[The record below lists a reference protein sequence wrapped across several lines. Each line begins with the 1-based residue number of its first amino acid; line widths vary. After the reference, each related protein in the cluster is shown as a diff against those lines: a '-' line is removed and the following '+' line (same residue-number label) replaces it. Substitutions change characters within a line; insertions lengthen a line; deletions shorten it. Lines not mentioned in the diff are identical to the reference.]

1 MASQPSYPAA
11 RYSGYRAPVV
21 DRVNLVAL
29 LRRALRM
36 FRSRWWIALV
46 TLSIASGIG
55 VYRAMTTPDSYR
67 ASSRLGI
74 APRIAFS
81 QRSSDRAVVLE
92 EKNNFAEDQLEYM
105 RGSQVVG
112 KVEEKMQD
120 YRPPDGSEPPKKR
133 LNVNQGQGSTF
144 IMSVESEN
152 LEYARRFARTWAQ
165 EFLAFKEEMRSA
177 VARRSMDKTRA
188 DLSRQEERVAEAQQR
203 MDEFLR
209 EHRIATSADTGN
221 AAQEL
226 LVNLQRRQ
234 QGVILE
240 RQRLEMKSAEELA
253 DERTA
258 GLDAMA
264 SAASAATTGA
274 AAPVS
279 QPASSSSASSGTSP
293 STSSSDPVNNLGDS
307 ADPLDKFLGKSSYRD
322 LKLRMRT
329 LEAELARQAEVLKPL
344 HPYMIRLDQGRVETE
359 RQIREQLAI
368 IEEMR
373 KARIASLKQEDVV
386 LDRQIEAKRGEV
398 EKLKD
403 VARQFQKLSEEYSSE
418 KVLLT
423 QFSRELQALSQ
434 IQASDE
440 VITIL
445 EEGAASDKP
454 IGPNRG
460 RIIISG
466 IAIGLLSG
474 IGLIFL
480 LHRLDDRIDSAE
492 ELEKSLEEPIL
503 GQIPLVSRRD
513 FPGGGFVSV
522 DDLEP
527 NNIFVEAFRGV
538 RSSVMFGDLGG
549 TKQVLMATSSVPGD
563 GKSTFTVN
571 FAITLAK
578 AGNRVLLVDADLRR
592 GSVAEAFGL
601 PSQPGLCEVLSGL
614 ENWTDVLNATKHRT
628 LLVITAGKGVSNPGE
643 LLMSR
648 VMKRV
653 VEEARREFDYV
664 IFDSPPVIGMDDA
677 PTLATHCDGLIFVY
691 RVGITSLKLAK
702 LAVNLVRQRGGHILG
717 MILNGVSVA
726 NPDYYYTAYYYSHYT
741 YGRGARAALPEGDP
755 RQAHRPEGARLLA
768 ALREAEP
775 ASNDGN
781 SAAALLSGEPG
792 AVDVQVSDPAAEKKK
807 PRDSA

>member
-1 MASQPSYPAA
+1 MPSQISYPAA
-11 RYSGYRAPVV
+11 RYSGHRAPVV

-29 LRRALRM
+29 LRRAFRM

-46 TLSIASGIG
+46 TLAISSGIG
-55 VYRAMTTPDSYR
+55 IYRAMTTPDSYR
-67 ASSRLGI
+67 AASRLGI

-133 LNVNQGQGSTF
+133 LNVSQGQGSTF

-258 GLDAMA
+258 GLEV
-264 SAASAATTGA
+264 AAANPATAVAAAGA
-274 AAPVS
+274 AATATAAT
-279 QPASSSSASSGTSP
+279 PATAGTASVGGTDAANS
-293 STSSSDPVNNLGDS
+293 LGDS
-307 ADPLDKFLGKSSYRD
+307 ADPLEKFLGKSSYRE

-329 LEAELARQAEVLKPL
+329 LEAELARQSEFLKPL
-344 HPYMIRLDQGRVETE
+344 HPYMIRLDQGKVETE

-373 KARIASLKQEDVV
+373 KARIASLKQEDAV

-403 VARQFQKLSEEYSSE
+403 VARQFQKLSEEYTSE
-418 KVLLT
+418 KALLN

-492 ELEKSLEEPIL
+492 DLEKALEEPIL

-513 FPGGGFVSV
+513 VPASGFVSV

-549 TKQVLMATSSVPGD
+549 AKQVLMATSSVPGD

-578 AGNRVLLVDADLRR
+578 AGNRVLLIDADLRR

-601 PSQPGLCEVLSGL
+601 SAHPGLSEVLGGL

-628 LLVITAGKGVSNPGE
+628 LLVITSGKNVSNPGE

-648 VMKRV
+648 VMKKM
-653 VEEARREFDYV
+653 VEEARREFDYI

-691 RVGITSLKLAK
+691 RVGVTSLKLAK
-702 LAVNLVRQRGGHILG
+702 LAVNLVRQRGGKILG

-741 YGRGARAALPEGDP
+741 YGRGARPALAEGDSGP
-755 RQAHRPEGARLLA
+755 VHRPEGARLLA
-768 ALREAEP
+768 ALKEG
-775 ASNDGN
+775 DGTPGDG
-781 SAAALLSGEPG
+781 SPHAALLADDTK
-792 AVDVQVSDPAAEKKK
+792 AVDVQVTDPAAEKKK
-807 PRDSA
+807 PRDRS

>member
-1 MASQPSYPAA
+1 MASQLSYSAS

-29 LRRALRM
+29 LRRGLRM

-55 VYRAMTTPDSYR
+55 IYRAMTTPDTYR
-67 ASSRLGI
+67 AASRLGI

-120 YRPPDGSEPPKKR
+120 FRPPDGSEPPKKR
-133 LNVNQGQGSTF
+133 LNVTQGQGSTF

-152 LEYARRFARTWAQ
+152 LEFARRFARTWAQ

-203 MDEFLR
+203 VDEFLR

-234 QGVILE
+234 QSVILE

-258 GLDAMA
+258 GLDAAAAIAAPTAA
-264 SAASAATTGA
+264 SVPTPASATAASAPTATASTGA
-274 AAPVS
+274 AGAE
-279 QPASSSSASSGTSP
+279 TS
-293 STSSSDPVNNLGDS
+293 NNLGDS

-329 LEAELARQAEVLKPL
+329 LEAELARQAEALKPL
-344 HPYMIRLDQGRVETE
+344 HPYMIRLDQARVETE

-373 KARIASLKQEDVV
+373 KARIASLKQEDAV

-403 VARQFQKLSEEYSSE
+403 VARQFQKLTEEYTAE

-423 QFSRELQALSQ
+423 QFSRELQAVSQ

-440 VITIL
+440 QITIL

-454 IGPNRG
+454 IGPNRA

-522 DDLEP
+522 DELEP

-549 TKQVLMATSSVPGD
+549 AKQVLMATSSVPGD

-578 AGNRVLLVDADLRR
+578 AGNRVLLIDADLRR
-592 GSVAEAFGL
+592 GSIAEAFGL
-601 PSQPGLCEVLSGL
+601 PSQPGLCEVLGGL

-628 LLVITAGKGVSNPGE
+628 LLTITAGKGVTNPGE
-643 LLMSR
+643 LLLSR
-648 VMKRV
+648 VMKRMI
-653 VEEARREFDYV
+653 EEARREFDYI

-691 RVGITSLKLAK
+691 RVGVTSLKLAK
-702 LAVNLVRQRGGHILG
+702 LAVNLVRQRGGRILG

-741 YGRGARAALPEGDP
+741 YGRGARATLPEGDP
-755 RQAHRPEGARLLA
+755 RQAHRPEGARLLV
-768 ALREAEP
+768 ALREADP
-775 ASNDGN
+775 GPGDATPP
-781 SAAALLSGEPG
+781 AALLGDQPG
-792 AVDVQVSDPAAEKKK
+792 TVDVQVSDPAVDKKDA
-807 PRDSA
+807 REGA

>member
-1 MASQPSYPAA
+1 MPSQISYPAA

-29 LRRALRM
+29 LRRAFRM

-46 TLSIASGIG
+46 TLAIASGIA
-55 VYRAMTTPDSYR
+55 VYRALTTPDTYR
-67 ASSRLGI
+67 AASRLGI

-133 LNVNQGQGSTF
+133 LNVSQGQGSTF

-203 MDEFLR
+203 MDDFLR

-258 GLDAMA
+258 GLEVAA
-264 SAASAATTGA
+264 VAASAAAPAAVGA
-274 AAPVS
+274 APAPTS
-279 QPASSSSASSGTSP
+279 TSPAAGTAAAGATDSSGS
-293 STSSSDPVNNLGDS
+293 LGDS
-307 ADPLDKFLGKSSYRD
+307 ADPLDKFLGKSSYRE
-322 LKLRMRT
+322 LKLRLRT
-329 LEAELARQAEVLKPL
+329 LEAEMVRQGEFLKPL
-344 HPYMIRLDQGRVETE
+344 HPYIIRLDQGRVETE

-373 KARIASLKQEDVV
+373 KARIASLKQEEAV

-403 VARQFQKLSEEYSSE
+403 VARQFQKLGEEYSSE
-418 KVLLT
+418 KALLN

-460 RIIISG
+460 RIIITG

-492 ELEKSLEEPIL
+492 ELEKALEEPIL

-513 FPGGGFVSV
+513 IPASGFVSV

-527 NNIFVEAFRGV
+527 NNIFVESFRGV

-549 TKQVLMATSSVPGD
+549 AKQVLMATSSVPGD

-578 AGNRVLLVDADLRR
+578 AGNRVLLIDADLRR

-601 PSQPGLCEVLSGL
+601 ASHPGLSEVLSGL
-614 ENWTDVLNATKHRT
+614 ENWTDVLNATKHRK
-628 LLVITAGKGVSNPGE
+628 LLVITSGKNVSNPGE

-648 VMKRV
+648 VMKRM
-653 VEEARREFDYV
+653 VEEARREFDYI

-691 RVGITSLKLAK
+691 RVGVTSLKLAK
-702 LAVNLVRQRGGHILG
+702 LAVNLVRQRGANILG
-717 MILNGVSVA
+717 MILNGVSIA

-741 YGRGARAALPEGDP
+741 YGRGARPALPEGESETV
-755 RQAHRPEGARLLA
+755 HRPEGARLL
-768 ALREAEP
+768 EAMKEGDGAP
-775 ASNDGN
+775 GDGSPHATLLAGEANDG
-781 SAAALLSGEPG
+781 EVQVDPG
-792 AVDVQVSDPAAEKKK
+792 ADRKT
-807 PRDSA
+807 PRDRA